1 MMLKLTEFFVMKTLI
16 HLKNS
21 WVYLLH
27 LWSYEVPKMFLKTLQ
42 TELMYEVLST
52 TKNQKKSELRGGG
65 FQSPYSAPCCVD
77 AGNKTRRLAR

>member
-1 MMLKLTEFFVMKTLI
+1 
-16 HLKNS
+16 
-21 WVYLLH
+21 
-27 LWSYEVPKMFLKTLQ
+27 MFLKTLQ

-52 TKNQKKSELRGGG
+52 TKNQKKSELGGGG